1 MDEWVEGYDA
11 DQGHHEVDAL
21 SHEEVKEYDHP
32 YVNDNV
38 LNNDTYYDEGI
49 IQNDIDDDDDMAN
62 AFNVDY
68 EISLNDI
75 DVDFYEE

>member
-1 MDEWVEGYDA
+1 M
-11 DQGHHEVDAL
+11 
-21 SHEEVKEYDHP
+21 KEYDHP